1 MEKLK
6 FYEVDKAYVSFLKK
20 VDSKIPNIAYDK
32 HDKFICGVLLNIDG
46 MNYYAPIS
54 SFNRQ
59 QRTNILIKN
68 GKGKVTSSIRLS
80 FMFPVPNDQIRMMD
94 FSKEEGFYKYL
105 LMEELEF
112 CNRHA
117 DEIRDKAEYIYR
129 SVLRGDELMKTNCC
143 DFKKLEMAYAQFVE
157 EQKKQ
162 AEAQQSGPE
171 DEPQPEE
178 EPKPEEEPEAEP

>member
-6 FYEVDKAYVSFLKK
+6 FYEVDKTYVAYLKRF
-20 VDSKIPNIAYDK
+20 DSKIPNISYDK
-32 HDKFICGVLLNIDG
+32 HDKFICGVLLNINE

-68 GKGKVTSSIRLS
+68 RKGEVTSSIRLS
-80 FMFPVPNDQIRMMD
+80 FMFPVPDDQVKVLD

-105 LMEELEF
+105 LMEENAF
-112 CNRHA
+112 CTRHA
-117 DEIRDKAEYIYR
+117 DEIRIKAEYIYL
-129 SVLRGDELMKTNCC
+129 SVLRGKDQMMKMNCC
-143 DFKKLEMAYAQFVE
+143 DFKKLETAYTQFVG

-162 AEAQQSGPE
+162 ACIQQPAA
-171 DEPQPEE
+171 
-178 EPKPEEEPEAEP
+178 KVEEEPELEL